1 MKKSRRILSFVLI
14 TVLFVSMAI
23 PSSAASYEWTENGV
37 TNRATVTKQGNAY
50 VIKVPIKDA
59 TVVQHVYGQQEVIS
73 WPAGYRVEYGAVSF
87 TSVSSLYGLQLNLAA
102 RREGLVVDKM
112 YSNIPTFDYYV
123 LSADLPTGTYSF
135 GSEITVYD
143 VSWSVALDVPGA
155 LRALVLPESPMSG
168 TLEAVPVS
176 MTAVKLIQ
184 IS

>member
-59 TVVQHVYGQQEVIS
+59 SVVNHVYGQREVIS
-73 WPAGYRVEYGAVSF
+73 WPAGYRVEYSANFSQ
-87 TSVSSLYGLQLNLAA
+87 VSSLYGLQLNLAA
-102 RREGLVVDKM
+102 QREGLVTSMM
-112 YSNIPTFDYYV
+112 YSNIPSFDYYV
-123 LSADLPTGTYSF
+123 LPADLPTGTYSF